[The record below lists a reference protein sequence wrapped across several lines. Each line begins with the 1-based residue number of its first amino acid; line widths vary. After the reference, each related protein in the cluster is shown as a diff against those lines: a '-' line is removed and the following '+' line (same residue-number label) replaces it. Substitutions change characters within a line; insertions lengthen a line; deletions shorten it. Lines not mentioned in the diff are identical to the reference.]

1 MDNAFAAA
9 PAVGAQFSCGNGPLC
24 CTRRARAVI
33 RFLLDE
39 KKTKK
44 EKRGCE
50 EEKRK
55 AKQDHRLAL
64 FLLSSYQARN
74 RRHDEDFHRGT
85 GYESHAFTHSGR
97 HQGKRARQAAELG
110 ARSFRSIVADRRPSS
125 PPRPQAETRF
135 RGKQQQHRHCR
146 RPPPSPRRAPP
157 PSAPRPTSSW
167 PVLPRSQRRSPS
179 APPSSAKALS
189 PSQEELPLPRPFSSP
204 RGSSASSASSPS
216 PSGSTTPGLP
226 WKRGARLL
234 RVYRGREGRAGGFV
248 RPPGAL
254 RPRRPERGRRRN
266 SSSSA
271 KDSALRPASP
281 RRGQR
286 RRGRLHGAGSAQGR
300 PEETRRGGGGG
311 SEAKKGF

>member
-1 MDNAFAAA
+1 MDNAFAAT

-74 RRHDEDFHRGT
+74 RRDDEDFHRGT

-97 HQGKRARQAAELG
+97 HQGKRARQAAESG
-110 ARSFRSIVADRRPSS
+110 ARSF
-125 PPRPQAETRF
+125 E
-135 RGKQQQHRHCR
+135 
-146 RPPPSPRRAPP
+146 
-157 PSAPRPTSSW
+157 
-167 PVLPRSQRRSPS
+167 
-179 APPSSAKALS
+179 ALS
-189 PSQEELPLPRPFSSP
+189 PIDARLRRRGRKRRLASEESSSSTATAAALLPLLGARRRQVHRGLHHPGRFCRDHSAALRRRRPLRQRRCRRRRRSFRFRVPFRLLVARPRPRRP
-204 RGSSASSASSPS
+204 RRHLR
-216 PSGSTTPGLP
+216 GLLRRGFL